1 MRDVPDH
8 QRGLPG
14 PEGGFSLIE
23 LMVVLAVIAL
33 ILQFVMANLGY
44 MVPQT
49 RLDSEAKQLL
59 ARLDFLRSEARIQG
73 KRYTLE
79 LDLSKARWRMVIP
92 AEERLTSQQTLEE
105 TMPRALGWSP
115 LEEGVKFAGAGNP
128 INGIVRNG
136 PYLIVF
142 DENGQTADLSVFLK
156 LDEDPKLIW
165 TVQMRGLSGQ
175 GEVLTSENGVEHR
188 LEEVTEGA
196 F

>member
-1 MRDVPDH
+1 
-8 QRGLPG
+8 LPG
-14 PEGGFSLIE
+14 ADAQGGFSLIE
-23 LMVVLAVIAL
+23 LMVTLAVVAL

-44 MVPQT
+44 MVPYT
-49 RLDSEAKQLL
+49 KLDAEAKKLL

-73 KRYTLE
+73 KRYELQ
-79 LDLSKARWRMVIP
+79 LDLGKHRWRMVIP
-92 AEERLTSQQTLEE
+92 AEERLTSEQTLED
-105 TMPRALGWSP
+105 TMPRALEWST

-128 INGIVRNG
+128 INGIVRG
-136 PYLIVF
+136 TIYIIVF